1 VETMNDKAAN
11 SPETLSR
18 CGDEYGK
25 KCNEKIAILA
35 IERYRGSLDSSVRPV
50 GPEAEMDVMVIG
62 PRSCDSAHDSVSIFS
77 EKASTI
83 SCVKIE

>member
-1 VETMNDKAAN
+1 MNDKAAD

-18 CGDEYGK
+18 CGNEYGK

-35 IERYRGSLDSSVRPV
+35 IERYRGSLNSSVRPV
-50 GPEAEMDVMVIG
+50 GPKTEMDVMVIG

-77 EKASTI
+77 EKASII

>member
-1 VETMNDKAAN
+1 METMNDKAAD

-18 CGDEYGK
+18 RGDEYGK

-35 IERYRGSLDSSVRPV
+35 IERYRGSLNSSVRPV
-50 GPEAEMDVMVIG
+50 GPETEMDVMVIG

-77 EKASTI
+77 ERASTI
-83 SCVKIE
+83 LCVKIE